1 MTRQNN
7 QKRYDKSEKGR
18 ATKARYRD
26 RFPEYQMIGYAK
38 RRDKKL
44 GLRCDLTREYLRAIW
59 PRDNKCPYC
68 LQTMRPKT
76 GTAPSLDEVVY
87 GVGHIQGNVAIVWDK
102 CNRRKSDRTL
112 EWFERGAAYIRL
124 SAGWARLCGRRAA

>member
-59 PRDNKCPYC
+59 PRVPTVCKPCGLKPGPRQVWTR
-68 LQTMRPKT
+68 LFMVSATSKEMLR
-76 GTAPSLDEVVY
+76 LFV
-87 GVGHIQGNVAIVWDK
+87 INVIAA
-102 CNRRKSDRTL
+102 NRIEHSN
-112 EWFERGAAYIRL
+112 GL
-124 SAGWARLCGRRAA
+124 SA